1 MYGDVRL
8 SGGSNENNVG
18 GLEVYLNTID
28 GWVSVCL
35 DGWDDE
41 DAAVVCKQLGY
52 ETGTTV
58 VYSISQL

>member
-1 MYGDVRL
+1 MFGDVRL
-8 SGGSNENNVG
+8 SGGSTENNVG
-18 GLEVYLNTID
+18 GLEVYLNSVD
-28 GWVSVCL
+28 KWVSVCL